1 MCAALPFQGNQAVAS
16 CSDQVLPVGLP
27 QRFPDKGVV
36 LRPAELKQCP
46 LHGLFMGIPGN
57 VYRLHGPGIQA
68 GIEHAGAEC
77 AGGGIKV
84 LYLFRLVV
92 NVPQI
97 LGQFNGAAEIA
108 AGMGGNQVGNQILL
122 FPQLTV
128 DLFIPGTERV
138 IDVPAGF
145 SHDGEDPGTDMLRG
159 HFQLSADMMLTQFP
173 KERIGWISHD
183 IVVAESGTDEYLF
196 DARQP
201 ANFPQQLNIIRMIYL
216 EVRAGL
222 WKQALPVFACPGF
235 QLLLACGMPEI
246 RGRTADIVNIA
257 LEIRHLRNSF
267 RLAENGFMGTAGDNP
282 ALQERDGAERA
293 GTETPAGVR
302 NGKADL
308 LNGGNAACRIIIR
321 MPGPCKRK
329 GIDAVQFG
337 LGKRF
342 IRNVLNEITASVR
355 LGNDMPPERILFLI
369 LDTEGLGIG
378 ALAVHAFLS

>member
-1 MCAALPFQGNQAVAS
+1 MCAALPFQGNQAVAP
-16 CSDQVLPVGLP
+16 CSDQFLPVGLP

-36 LRPAELKQCP
+36 LRAAELKQRP
-46 LHGLFMGIPGN
+46 LHGFFMRIPGN
-57 VYRLHGPGIQA
+57 VYRLHGSGIQA

-97 LGQFNGAAEIA
+97 LGQFNGTAEIA
-108 AGMGGNQVGNQILL
+108 AGMGGDQVGDQILL

-128 DLFIPGTERV
+128 DLFIPGTECV

-159 HFQLSADMMLTQFP
+159 HFQLSADMMFTELP
-173 KERIGWISHD
+173 KKGIGWISHD
-183 IVVAESGTDEYLF
+183 IVVAESGTDEHLF

-293 GTETPAGVR
+293 GTKTPAGVR

-321 MPGPCKRK
+321 MPGPCKGK

-337 LGKRF
+337 L
-342 IRNVLNEITASVR
+342 
-355 LGNDMPPERILFLI
+355 
-369 LDTEGLGIG
+369 
-378 ALAVHAFLS
+378 